1 MDKMNKKKIK
11 IGITHGDIN
20 GIGYELIIKSLAD
33 SRFRDMFI
41 PVVYGSSKIAGI
53 YKKDIPEAENFSFT
67 IISTAKEAHPG
78 RVNLINCID
87 GDPKIDIGMSTVEAG
102 NYAVKS
108 LDAAIADLK
117 VGAIDAI
124 VTAPFNKSNVKSESF
139 NFLGHTELFSSNFA
153 SGTTMM
159 LMISENLKI
168 GIVSNHEPIENI
180 TKVITKDLVL
190 SKIKLLHETLIKDFT
205 NTNPK
210 IGVLSLNPHAGDN
223 GLLGMDEI
231 DSIIPAINAAKE
243 LGINAFGP
251 YSADAYFATGK
262 YHSMDATLA
271 MYHDQGMIP
280 FKLLSVD
287 GGVNFTA
294 GLSVI
299 RTSPAHGV
307 AYDIAG
313 KNKATIDSMRQAF
326 YMLLDIYKSR
336 ENYYQ
341 ISSNPL
347 PHHSKD
353 EWGKD
358 TSASDISPA
367 HH

>member
-1 MDKMNKKKIK
+1 MMNKKKIK

-20 GIGYELIIKSLAD
+20 GIGYELIIKSLSD
-33 SRFRDMFI
+33 SRFRDMFTAVI
-41 PVVYGSSKIAGI
+41 YGSSKVAGI
-53 YKKDIPEAENFSFT
+53 YKKDIQEAENLSFN
-67 IISTAKEAHPG
+67 IISSVKEALPG

-87 GDPKIDIGMSTVEAG
+87 GEPKLDVGMSTVEAG

-108 LDAAIADLK
+108 LSAAIEDLK
-117 VGAIDAI
+117 MGAIDAV
-124 VTAPFNKSNVKSESF
+124 VTAPFNKSNVNSDSF

-168 GIVSNHEPIENI
+168 GIVSNHEPVENI
-180 TKVITKDLVL
+180 AKVITKDLVL
-190 SKIKLLHETLIKDFT
+190 NKIKLLHETLIKDFT

-223 GLLGMDEI
+223 GLLGTDEL
-231 DSIIPAINAAKE
+231 DSIIPAIKAANE

-251 YSADAYFATGK
+251 YSADAYFANAK
-262 YHSMDATLA
+262 YLSMDATLA

-280 FKLLSVD
+280 FKLLSLD

-307 AYDIAG
+307 AYDISG
-313 KNKATIDSMRQAF
+313 KNIANISSMRQAF
-326 YMLLDIYKSR
+326 YVLLDIYKSR
-336 ENYYQ
+336 QNYYE
-341 ISSNPL
+341 ITANPL
-347 PHHSKD
+347 PNHSKD
-353 EWGKD
+353 DWGKD
-358 TSASDISPA
+358 TSVADITPSKNK
-367 HH
+367 